1 MLDDIERRL
10 ARLEWSAQFP
20 PEPVH
25 AGRLLI
31 AFCIGIV
38 ATLAWQSYG
47 GAVREMIANSSPRL
61 RVRLRALSRIAEL
74 SQHEADGRKFQK
86 REGVAVEIF
95 PILGETTAP
104 VEPSDRAFDDPTL
117 GQSHESFGVI
127 GSSDDFGFEMRQ
139 GFGERVRKNRALIG
153 AVGKQLLEEWKLTEQ
168 RGQQQDAAIA
178 ILDAGGMHDGV
189 QQ

>member
-10 ARLEWSAQFP
+10 ARLEWAAQFP

-61 RVRLRALSRIAEL
+61 SWLAPSAVSVLQADPAAFSPDQKELKAISSGLAGLQQRVDQIAAPQEQMAGDITNRLQAVEQDIADKISVPAQPARCPSAQAPFTAVSAGRVPTRALMEL
-74 SQHEADGRKFQK
+74 HRAWHR
-86 REGVAVEIF
+86 
-95 PILGETTAP
+95 LG
-104 VEPSDRAFDDPTL
+104 
-117 GQSHESFGVI
+117 G
-127 GSSDDFGFEMRQ
+127 
-139 GFGERVRKNRALIG
+139 
-153 AVGKQLLEEWKLTEQ
+153 
-168 RGQQQDAAIA
+168 
-178 ILDAGGMHDGV
+178 
-189 QQ
+189 

>member
-1 MLDDIERRL
+1 MRLRLRTISTRRRNR
-10 ARLEWSAQFP
+10 ARRPRLSA
-20 PEPVH
+20 PV
-25 AGRLLI
+25 AARRR
-31 AFCIGIV
+31 
-38 ATLAWQSYG
+38 TRS
-47 GAVREMIANSSPRL
+47 GAQL

-127 GSSDDFGFEMRQ
+127 GSSDDFG
-139 GFGERVRKNRALIG
+139 
-153 AVGKQLLEEWKLTEQ
+153 LET
-168 RGQQQDAAIA
+168 
-178 ILDAGGMHDGV
+178 
-189 QQ
+189 